1 MEMEYIGEH
10 LWPGIVGNLFI
21 ALSFA
26 GALLAT
32 FSFYMAAKKDAEPGW
47 EKLGKLSFN
56 VHSVSV
62 AGIIATMFFLLTN
75 HYFEYNYAWQH
86 SNLVMPMRYILAC
99 FWEGQEGSF
108 LIWMFWIIILAQIFM
123 RSAKSWLN
131 SNMTVISSV
140 QVFLASMLLGVY
152 VLDFKLGSN
161 PFILLREHPDML
173 NLPFTRVADYV
184 SRIDGKGLN
193 PLLQNY
199 WMIIHPPTL
208 FLGFAST
215 LIPFSY
221 AISGFWKGRFND
233 WQKPALPWAYFG
245 VMILGTGILMGGIWA
260 YEALSF
266 GGFWAW
272 DPVENASLV
281 PWITLV
287 GAAHLMLLTKVKVPP
302 TKLSYLLVTI
312 TFIYVLYSTYLT
324 RSGVLGDTSVHAFT
338 SMGISLQLQIFLGF
352 FAVMSILA
360 IALNWKKIPKQ
371 EEEERLSSREF
382 WMLVGSLLLFISA
395 FQIIYTTSIPV
406 TNFIFGLE
414 QAPPNDPIAH
424 YNSWQIPLSA
434 IIAFLMAIGQFLKYK
449 STKSRDFAKKISV
462 SLLLA
467 TSITALIIW
476 GMEMYTYFHWLLLF
490 ASVFAISANMDYLIR
505 VMKGKVLKA
514 GASLAHIGIG
524 MILLGALIST
534 SNSEV
539 ISANSSGT
547 DITALGPDFSNKEN
561 IMLGL
566 NDTLL
571 MGEYMVV
578 YTGAEKKG
586 VNLYFNID
594 YYKLSETGEGLE
606 YAFTLKP
613 IVQMNATMGN
623 VAEPDTRHFLL
634 KDIYTHIT
642 YADLERAQGLKPEN
656 REVESSDHLLGIGDT
671 IFSSKSIITLEKLDT
686 QIDISKFNLKEG
698 DLAVGAI
705 LKSVNMQGEIKTAR
719 PIYIIRGREVYTFPD
734 TLEGGNL
741 VFYFDHVDP
750 AKGQVNIRMTEL
762 EPMKKDF
769 VILKAIVFPYI
780 NVLWSGI
787 IIMFLGTAIAIR
799 NRIRVNRVSK
809 E

>member
-1 MEMEYIGEH
+1 MEIEYIGEH
-10 LWPGIVGNLFI
+10 LWPGILGNLFV
-21 ALSFA
+21 ALSFT

-32 FSFYMAAKKDAEPGW
+32 YSFYQASKTDADEGW
-47 EKLGKLSFN
+47 GKLGKLSFN
-56 VHSVSV
+56 IHSISV
-62 AGIIATMFFLLTN
+62 IGIIAVMFILLVN

-86 SNLVMPMRYILAC
+86 SNMEMPMRYILAC

-108 LIWMFWIIILAQIFM
+108 LLWTFWTMILAQVFM
-123 RSAKSWLN
+123 RGAKSWLN
-131 SNMTVISSV
+131 SNMTIISSV
-140 QVFLASMLLGVY
+140 QVFLASMLLGIY

-184 SRIDGKGLN
+184 SKIDGKGLN

-221 AISGFWKGRFND
+221 AISGFWKGRFNE

-287 GAAHLMLLTKVKVPP
+287 GAAHVMLLTKVKVPP
-302 TKLSYLLVTI
+302 IKLSFLLVTI
-312 TFIYVLYSTYLT
+312 TFLYVLYSTYLT

-338 SMGISLQLQIFLGF
+338 SMGISLQLQCFLF
-352 FAVMSILA
+352 FFLTLSVLV
-360 IALNWKKIPKQ
+360 IAFNWKKIPKQ
-371 EEEERLSSREF
+371 DEEEKLSSREF
-382 WMLVGSLLLFISA
+382 WMLIGSLVLFVAA
-395 FQIIYTTSIPV
+395 FQIIFTTSIPV
-406 TNFIFGLE
+406 INHIFGTDL
-414 QAPPNDPIAH
+414 APPNDPIAH
-424 YNSWQIPLSA
+424 YNSWHIPSAA
-434 IIAFLMAIGQFLKYK
+434 IIACLIAIGQFLNYK
-449 STKSRDFAKKISV
+449 STKPKTFFTKISA
-462 SLLLA
+462 SLLVGSL
-467 TSITALIIW
+467 ITAGIIW
-476 GMEMYTYFHWLLLF
+476 GMEMYNYFHWLLLF
-490 ASVFAISANMDYLIR
+490 ASVFAIVANLDYFIR

-514 GASLAHIGIG
+514 GASLAHVGIG
-524 MILLGALIST
+524 LILLGALIST
-534 SNSEV
+534 SNSEI
-539 ISANSSGT
+539 ISQNSSGV
-547 DITALGPDFSNKEN
+547 DIESLGSDFSNQEN

-566 NDTLL
+566 NDTLR
-571 MGEYMVV
+571 MGEYMVI
-578 YTGAEKKG
+578 YTGAEKIG
-586 VNLYFNID
+586 VNIYFNID
-594 YYKLSETGEGLE
+594 YYQLSEDGTGLK

-613 IVQMNATMGN
+613 IVQMNKTMGN

-642 YADLERAQGLKPEN
+642 YADLERAQGLKQED
-656 REVESSDHLLGIGDT
+656 RAIETSDHLIQIGDT
-671 IFSSKSIITLEKLDT
+671 IFSSKSIITLERLDT
-686 QIDISKFNLKEG
+686 NVDTAKFGLSEG
-698 DLAVGAI
+698 DLAVGAV
-705 LKSVNMQGEIKTAR
+705 LKAINMQGEVKMAK
-719 PIYIIRGREVYTFPD
+719 PIYVIKGNEVYTVPD
-734 TLEGGNL
+734 TLEGGNI

-750 AKGQVNIRMTEL
+750 AKGEINIRMTEL
-762 EPMKKDF
+762 EPAKKDF

-787 IIMFLGTAIAIR
+787 VIMFLGTAIAIR
-799 NRIRVNRVSK
+799 NRVRVNRIGK
-809 E
+809 D

>member
-1 MEMEYIGEH
+1 
-10 LWPGIVGNLFI
+10 
-21 ALSFA
+21 
-26 GALLAT
+26 
-32 FSFYMAAKKDAEPGW
+32 
-47 EKLGKLSFN
+47 
-56 VHSVSV
+56 
-62 AGIIATMFFLLTN
+62 
-75 HYFEYNYAWQH
+75 
-86 SNLVMPMRYILAC
+86 
-99 FWEGQEGSF
+99 
-108 LIWMFWIIILAQIFM
+108 
-123 RSAKSWLN
+123 
-131 SNMTVISSV
+131 
-140 QVFLASMLLGVY
+140 
-152 VLDFKLGSN
+152 
-161 PFILLREHPDML
+161 
-173 NLPFTRVADYV
+173 
-184 SRIDGKGLN
+184 
-193 PLLQNY
+193 
-199 WMIIHPPTL
+199 
-208 FLGFAST
+208 
-215 LIPFSY
+215 
-221 AISGFWKGRFND
+221 
-233 WQKPALPWAYFG
+233 
-245 VMILGTGILMGGIWA
+245 MILGTGILMGGIWA

-352 FAVMSILA
+352 FAVISILA
-360 IALNWKKIPKQ
+360 IVLNWKKIPKQ

-434 IIAFLMAIGQFLKYK
+434 IIAFLMAIGQFLNYK

-594 YYKLSETGEGLE
+594 YYQLSETGEGLE

-613 IVQMNATMGN
+613 IVQMNAAMGN

-642 YADLERAQGLKPEN
+642 YADLERAQRLKPET

-698 DLAVGAI
+698 DLAVGAV
-705 LKSVNMQGEIKTAR
+705 LKSINMQGEVQTAM
-719 PIYIIRGREVYTFPD
+719 PIYIIRDHEVYTFPD
-734 TLEGGNL
+734 TLAGGNL

-750 AKGQVNIRMTEL
+750 AKGEVNIRMTEL